1 MTKDSKLS
9 PRQRIA
15 LHCRSCGADPAA
27 PGSWRQ
33 QIGLCPVD
41 ECALW
46 PLRPLPTRQRPVTA
60 ELLVEYHIKPDDP
73 AVADL
78 RTKGLVQ
85 ECAPSLARA
94 SGGGRG
100 EAIAA
105 EGYQGIRHGAE

>member
-1 MTKDSKLS
+1 MSAARLS

-15 LHCRSCGADPAA
+15 APCRSCGADPAA

-33 QIGLCPVD
+33 QIGLCPVS

-60 ELLVEYHIKPDDP
+60 DLLVEYHVPPDDP

-78 RTKGLVQ
+78 RAKGLLQ
-85 ECAPSLARA
+85 ETPPTPATGVC
-94 SGGGRG
+94 G
-100 EAIAA
+100 AIL
-105 EGYQGIRHGAE
+105 EPIGSEEYHGKGAG